1 MSPGQLVIETKGLT
15 KKYGKFLAL
24 DGLTLGVERGQILGF
39 VGPNGAGKTTTI
51 NILVGLSRPTSGT
64 ARVAGADCVAE
75 ARAIKRLVGYM
86 PETFGSYDNMRVG
99 EYLDF
104 FGAAFKIPRRP
115 RARRIGEVLDMAE
128 AGPFRDLYVE
138 TLSHGMKQRV
148 ALARTLLHD
157 PPVLVLDEP
166 TNGLDPQARIGI
178 RQLLQDLAE
187 RGKTLLVTSHILPEL
202 ARICHRVAIIT
213 RGQLRAFGTLAE
225 ITRQLSQL
233 RPIEILLTRPE
244 QMDSVVNLVRQQ
256 AEKGAEISPAPAEGV
271 VRLRTSQSEE
281 ELARLLAALVAAGLG
296 IAQFREVQT
305 DLEEAY
311 MTVAH
316 SEDQPKEGSS

>member
-1 MSPGQLVIETKGLT
+1 
-15 KKYGKFLAL
+15 
-24 DGLTLGVERGQILGF
+24 
-39 VGPNGAGKTTTI
+39 
-51 NILVGLSRPTSGT
+51 
-64 ARVAGADCVAE
+64 
-75 ARAIKRLVGYM
+75 
-86 PETFGSYDNMRVG
+86 
-99 EYLDF
+99 
-104 FGAAFKIPRRP
+104 
-115 RARRIGEVLDMAE
+115 
-128 AGPFRDLYVE
+128 
-138 TLSHGMKQRV
+138 
-148 ALARTLLHD
+148 
-157 PPVLVLDEP
+157 
-166 TNGLDPQARIGI
+166 
-178 RQLLQDLAE
+178 
-187 RGKTLLVTSHILPEL
+187 
-202 ARICHRVAIIT
+202 VAIIT